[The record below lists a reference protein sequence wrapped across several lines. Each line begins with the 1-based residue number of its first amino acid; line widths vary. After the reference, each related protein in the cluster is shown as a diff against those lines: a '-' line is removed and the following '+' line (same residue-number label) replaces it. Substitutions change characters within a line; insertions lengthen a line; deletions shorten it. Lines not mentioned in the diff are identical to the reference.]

1 MTMTR
6 GNDEGQI
13 KRKNLNIVNTT
24 YRKEQADQAHS
35 AKTSEKAPRQ
45 PPADGPELTLFG
57 MVTVSTASRESA
69 DSTLS
74 PSASGGRLK
83 RRCRVRDAREEP
95 ERVDSLSLP
104 VSTRPRTDTVPP
116 AVRTVRSPP
125 TNSRTSIT
133 SCGEEGAVGMSRV
146 WVWARD

>member
-6 GNDEGQI
+6 CNDEGQI
-13 KRKNLNIVNTT
+13 KKKL
-24 YRKEQADQAHS
+24 KH
-35 AKTSEKAPRQ
+35 RQ
-45 PPADGPELTLFG
+45 HDIQKRISRPSPFCQDLREGPEAPPADGPELTLFG